1 MSPELPSETPEIQI
15 YRGGRK
21 AEPNLSVGTTPISE
35 YFGKNMGKGA
45 KNSKGQIKGK
55 VRAENGDNPG
65 VEGEVTGSEVR
76 SDPERDNINRSRWNL
91 KSLNV
96 TTQKLLAP
104 DCESV
109 LNPEE
114 GPG

>member
-1 MSPELPSETPEIQI
+1 M
-15 YRGGRK
+15 
-21 AEPNLSVGTTPISE
+21 
-35 YFGKNMGKGA
+35 GKNRA
-45 KNSKGQIKGK
+45 KRRKTFKGK
-55 VRAENGDNPG
+55 VRAGTEDNLG

-76 SDPERDNINRSRWNL
+76 SDPERDKINRSRWNL

-104 DCESV
+104 DCETV